1 LSVPPKKT
9 KENTQDLEQWLWAAA
24 NILRGPVDQADFKAY
39 IFPLLFLKRLSD
51 VYDEEFVEALEIS
64 GNDEQF
70 AQMPDQHRFQIPNG
84 AHWRD
89 VRATNTNV
97 GAAIG
102 HAMRE
107 IERVNGNK
115 LVQVF
120 GDVQWTNKAR
130 LPDSLLRD
138 LVEHF
143 SGKNLSATAVPND
156 MLGDAYEYLIKRF
169 ADKSRKSAGEFF
181 TPRSVVELMVNI
193 LDPKPGE
200 SIYDPSCGSGG
211 MLIETV
217 KHVREEGGDPRL
229 LFGRIFGQEKNVNTA
244 AIARMNLILH
254 GMEDFNIACA
264 DTLREPQFVQRDALK
279 TFDCVIANPPFSLK
293 KWGEDLW
300 ESDRWGRNT
309 AGTPPASNADWAWV
323 QHMLASMAPGTGRVA
338 VVLPMGALFRGHSEA
353 RIRSQ
358 VVAADLIDAVIE
370 LGPNLFYGATI
381 PASIVVA
388 RAHKPKD
395 RRGKVQFINGS
406 DLFRTGRNQN
416 TLEPGHIEQIFN
428 LYVENSDCDLFS
440 RSVSLDEIV
449 KNGSDLSPGKYVTKH
464 VAEEL
469 PSVDEAMATL
479 RAAIEAVKQSEQQ
492 VLQLLGDRGLL

>member
-1 LSVPPKKT
+1 MPPKKP
-9 KENTQDLEQWLWAAA
+9 KNNEQDLEQWLWAAA
-24 NILRGPVDQADFKAY
+24 NILRGPIDTADFKAY

-51 VYDEEFVEALEIS
+51 VYDEEFAEALELS
-64 GNDEQF
+64 GNDEEF
-70 AQMPDQHRFQIPNG
+70 ARLADQHRFEIPLG

-89 VRATNTNV
+89 IRAVNTNV
-97 GAAIG
+97 GAAIQR
-102 HAMRE
+102 AMSE
-107 IERVNGNK
+107 IERVNSKN

-130 LPDSLLRD
+130 LPDWLLRD

-143 SGKNLSATAVPND
+143 SGKNLSATVVPND

-217 KHVREEGGDPRL
+217 KHVKEEGGDPRL
-229 LFGRIFGQEKNVNTA
+229 LFGRIFGQEKNINTA

-254 GMEDFNIACA
+254 GVEDFSIACA
-264 DTLREPQFVQRDALK
+264 DTLREPQFVLRDQLR

-293 KWGEDLW
+293 AWGDELW
-300 ESDRWGRNT
+300 ESDRWGRNI
-309 AGTPPASNADWAWV
+309 AGTPPASSGDWAWI
-323 QHMLASMAPGTGRVA
+323 QHMIVSMAPVSGRLA
-338 VVLPMGALFRGHSEA
+338 VVLPLGALFRGQSEA
-353 RIRSQ
+353 RIRAKVLESD
-358 VVAADLIDAVIE
+358 VIDAVIE

-381 PASIVVA
+381 PACILLA
-388 RAHKPKD
+388 RQAKPKD
-395 RRGKVQFINGS
+395 RKGKVQFINAS

-416 TLEPGHIEQIFN
+416 TLEPEHIQRIHQLYTAGANEDRYSAVIPLEQV
-428 LYVENSDCDLFS
+428 LAD
-440 RSVSLDEIV
+440 
-449 KNGSDLSPGKYVTKH
+449 GGDLSPGKYVTKH
-464 VAEEL
+464 VAEDL
-469 PSVDEAMATL
+469 PSLDEALADL
-479 RAAIEAVKQSEQQ
+479 RAAAEATRASEERL
-492 VLQLLGDRGLL
+492 VALLRDRGYL